1 LPDVHVPRRDLRVDR
16 WRHLP
21 GFLYSMVWMAAAL
34 LLDVRWSFAIGVVGV
49 GWLMIQRRRRLTSLD
64 ALAMVA
70 CAAGLLLMQLRPVL
84 SDSGAG
90 RIVAWVLLAL
100 VVILLSGAAWY
111 LIDSVLVVR
120 RELRE
125 MRDGLRARSPD

>member
-1 LPDVHVPRRDLRVDR
+1 
-16 WRHLP
+16 
-21 GFLYSMVWMAAAL
+21 
-34 LLDVRWSFAIGVVGV
+34 
-49 GWLMIQRRRRLTSLD
+49 
-64 ALAMVA
+64 MVA
-70 CAAGLLLMQLRPVL
+70 CAAGLRLMQLRPVL